1 MLKFLNLPKDRQGV
15 EERYREA
22 IESKN
27 LKPKNLLV
35 KELKET
41 LTWFMMFFLINYILY
56 DKFLK
61 QEKFR

>member
-41 LTWFMMFFLINYILY
+41 LT
-56 DKFLK
+56 
-61 QEKFR
+61 